1 MGTRAGSVAMAKGRL
16 RMLVSARSI
25 PYLVIKVWDV
35 GELKVKIIPYSE
47 NGDHKSDLILI
58 GYGAGT

>member
-1 MGTRAGSVAMAKGRL
+1 
-16 RMLVSARSI
+16 MLVSARSI